1 MAINSHSK
9 ISSSSSTLSKS
20 IHGTLY
26 VVATPI
32 GNLEDVT
39 LRALRV
45 LKEVS
50 IIASEDT
57 RRTAKLLRNYNI
69 ETKTI
74 SFHQHNEIKK
84 GPYLLSRLQK
94 GDSIALVTDA
104 GTPLL
109 SDPGARLVRDA
120 IELQFPVQAIPG
132 ASAILA
138 ALVTSGLV
146 QESFIFA
153 GFPPNRS
160 KARKKWFSKFINQ
173 PNPLIIFEAPHR
185 IRMTLTDMME
195 VLGNRKISICREMTK
210 IHESF
215 IRGSIEF
222 ALENLK
228 EKGEFTIVVAPQLTS
243 KTTAPPPKPE
253 NMWLEL
259 CRMTKNGDCDR
270 RTAVNKLAKKYQLS
284 NKDVYKKIEKD
295 KTIGHST

>member
-9 ISSSSSTLSKS
+9 ISPSLSTVAKS

-160 KARKKWFSKFINQ
+160 NARKKWFSKFANQ
-173 PNPLIIFEAPHR
+173 PSPLIIFEAPHR

-195 VLGNRKISICREMTK
+195 VLGNRKIVICREMTK
-210 IHESF
+210 MYESF

-222 ALENLK
+222 ALEKFKRKRRVYCCSSPSTNFK
-228 EKGEFTIVVAPQLTS
+228 DY
-243 KTTAPPPKPE
+243 
-253 NMWLEL
+253 
-259 CRMTKNGDCDR
+259 KN
-270 RTAVNKLAKKYQLS
+270 S
-284 NKDVYKKIEKD
+284 
-295 KTIGHST
+295 S